1 MSKLRSD
8 DLAKAGTLPLRT
20 LNQEAFHQGPP
31 EADPLERPPPGRFA
45 GRYHTKKDRPPL
57 YCSTGAGM
65 VAMMEQVRHT
75 SLETLA
81 SSPLPVRCL
90 AKLRVRDLR
99 VVDYANDLA
108 LDICDLIRAQLL
120 EDDWTL
126 TQQLGSLARRRG
138 DVHGLLG
145 PSAGHSEAM
154 TIVVF
159 PEAIGDHV
167 EVLDRRTVQLQ
178 LVGTPARS

>member
-1 MSKLRSD
+1 
-8 DLAKAGTLPLRT
+8 
-20 LNQEAFHQGPP
+20 
-31 EADPLERPPPGRFA
+31 
-45 GRYHTKKDRPPL
+45 
-57 YCSTGAGM
+57 M

-90 AKLRVRDLR
+90 ATLRVHGLR

-108 LDICDLIRAQLL
+108 LDVCDLARAQLL

-126 TQQLGSLARRRG
+126 TQQLGALARRRG
-138 DVHGLLG
+138 GAHGLLG
-145 PSAGHSEAM
+145 PSAGHPEAT

-159 PEAIGDHV
+159 PEAINDHV
-167 EVLDRRTVQLQ
+167 EVLDRLTVQLQ
-178 LVGTPARS
+178 LAETPARP